1 MRRAAVYLLIAA
13 GILFAVLGTA
23 AVYIRDSVIDSDEAA
38 ERAVDALSRPEV
50 RNVISSTVVDQL
62 VIAAPDTLAARPLL
76 EQVVS
81 GALSAPGFRSVYE
94 TAIRDLHRTVFLG
107 ETDTLTVKLSD
118 MVLVVKTQATALSP
132 QLGEQIP
139 DNLTD
144 TLIDL
149 QSNPTLLNAVQ
160 IGEDIRLLAFVLP
173 LAAFIV
179 FIGAVFLAADR
190 RRGLVQVGFAL
201 IAVGIIVLIVE
212 RLAGMLFIRGFQTDT
227 IRDVAQVF
235 WNAFAGQLTLWS
247 LVIAGVGAVLV
258 ASVWWVSEPIDIGA
272 RLMQLRRFV
281 DPPARTRPRLFWILG
296 WAVAGILLIVAW
308 QESLQ
313 VIVTL
318 IGVVFLVNAL
328 GELLR
333 MIAPRQ
339 LIPVSDRTAA
349 GRDAPA
355 SPRYRQPL
363 LIGLGLLA
371 AAGVIVG
378 GYFAIAGSGGSGTDA
393 APPAAAA
400 VHQCNGHISLC
411 DRRFNEIAIAATHNS
426 MSSAEDG
433 FSLANH
439 SRGIIHQ
446 LNRGY
451 RGLLIDLYYGLESER
466 TLGVVTDIAP
476 HTPEERAQLVEQWGE
491 ATVRSAEELR
501 RRTIDAGGERKLYL
515 CHRLCETGATPF
527 AAELERLRG
536 WLQANPGETLL
547 IIIEDNVEPQD
558 VSAAFENAK
567 LLPYLHTQTPGAQWP
582 TLRQMID
589 SGRRL
594 VVMAEK
600 KTGDIPWY
608 HNAYAFTQET
618 PFSFETVD
626 QFNCDPNRGS
636 PDNPL
641 FMINHWI
648 TPASANAA
656 DTANTAETLN
666 QRIADCQTKRNR
678 SPNIIAVDFYA
689 RGDTLSVVA
698 ELNGIQ

>member
-50 RNVISSTVVDQL
+50 RSVISSTVVDQL

-118 MVLVVKTQATALSP
+118 MVLVVKTQATAISP

-173 LAAFIV
+173 LAAFIAFV
-179 FIGAVFLAADR
+179 GAVFLAADR

-308 QESLQ
+308 QESLR

-318 IGVVFLVNAL
+318 VGVVFLVNAL

-339 LIPVSDRTAA
+339 LIPVSDRTDA

-355 SPRYRQPL
+355 PPRFRRPL

-378 GYFAIAGSGGSGTDA
+378 GYFAIAGSGGAGTAA

-400 VHQCNGHISLC
+400 VPECNGHISLC
-411 DRRFNEIAIAATHNS
+411 DRRLNEIAIAATHNS

-433 FSLANH
+433 FTLANH

-451 RGLLIDLYYGLESER
+451 RGLLIDLYYGLKSER

-501 RRTIDAGGERKLYL
+501 RRTIDAGGERQLYL
-515 CHRLCETGATPF
+515 CHRLCETGATHF

-567 LLPYLHTQTPGAQWP
+567 LLPYLHTQTPGGPWP

-594 VVMAEK
+594 VIMAEK
-600 KTGDIPWY
+600 NTGNIPWY

-641 FMINHWI
+641 FMINHWV

-656 DTANTAETLN
+656 DTANTAQTLN
-666 QRIADCQTKRNR
+666 RRIADCQAERNR

-689 RGDTLSVVA
+689 RGDALSVVA

>member
-1 MRRAAVYLLIAA
+1 MRRAAVYILIAA

-50 RNVISSTVVDQL
+50 RSVISSTVVDQL

-173 LAAFIV
+173 LAAFIAFV
-179 FIGAVFLAADR
+179 GAVFLAADR

-308 QESLQ
+308 QEALR

-318 IGVVFLVNAL
+318 VGVVFLVNAL

-355 SPRYRQPL
+355 PLRYRRPL

-378 GYFAIAGSGGSGTDA
+378 GYFAIAGSGGAGTDA

-400 VHQCNGHISLC
+400 VPECNGHISLC

-446 LNRGY
+446 LNAGY
-451 RGLLIDLYYGLESER
+451 RGLLIDLYNGLESER
-466 TLGVVTDIAP
+466 NLGVVTDISP

-501 RRTIDAGGERKLYL
+501 RRAIDAGGERQLYL

-536 WLQANPGETLL
+536 WLQANPGETLI
-547 IIIEDNVEPQD
+547 IIIEDNVDPQD
-558 VSAAFENAK
+558 VSAAFEKAK
-567 LLPYLHTQTPGAQWP
+567 LLPYLHTQTPGAPWP

-618 PFSFETVD
+618 PFSFDTVE

-656 DTANTAETLN
+656 DTANTAQTLN
-666 QRIADCQTKRNR
+666 RRIADCQAKRNR

>member
-50 RNVISSTVVDQL
+50 RSVISSTVVDQL

-81 GALSAPGFRSVYE
+81 GALSAPGFRSIYE

-118 MVLVVKTQATALSP
+118 MVLVVKTQATAISP

-173 LAAFIV
+173 LAAFIA

-227 IRDVAQVF
+227 IREVAQVF

-247 LVIAGVGAVLV
+247 LVISGVGAVLV

-308 QESLQ
+308 QESLR

-318 IGVVFLVNAL
+318 VGVVFLVNAL

-339 LIPVSDRTAA
+339 LIPVSDRTTA
-349 GRDAPA
+349 GRDALAPL
-355 SPRYRQPL
+355 RYRRPL
-363 LIGLGLLA
+363 LMGLGLLA

-378 GYFAIAGSGGSGTDA
+378 GYFAIAGSGGAGTDA

-400 VHQCNGHISLC
+400 VPECNGHISLC
-411 DRRFNEIAIAATHNS
+411 GRRFNEIAIAATHNS

-446 LNRGY
+446 LNKGY
-451 RGLLIDLYYGLESER
+451 RGLLIDLYYGLKSER

-501 RRTIDAGGERKLYL
+501 RRTIDAGGERQLYL

-536 WLQANPGETLL
+536 WLRANPGETLI

-567 LLPYLHTQTPGAQWP
+567 LLPYLHTQTPGASWP

-600 KTGDIPWY
+600 NTGDIPWY

-626 QFNCDPNRGS
+626 QFNCDPNRGD

-656 DTANTAETLN
+656 DTANTVQTLN
-666 QRIADCQTKRNR
+666 RRIAECQAKRNR

-689 RGDTLSVVA
+689 RGDALSVVA

>member
-50 RNVISSTVVDQL
+50 RSVISSTVVDQL

-118 MVLVVKTQATALSP
+118 MVLVVKTQATAISP
-132 QLGEQIP
+132 ELGKQIP

-173 LAAFIV
+173 LAAFIA

-235 WNAFAGQLTLWS
+235 WDAFAGQLTLWS
-247 LVIAGVGAVLV
+247 LVISGVGAVLV

-272 RLMQLRRFV
+272 RLMQLRRVV

-308 QESLQ
+308 QESLR

-355 SPRYRQPL
+355 PPRYRRPL

-378 GYFAIAGSGGSGTDA
+378 GYFAIAGSGGAGTDA

-400 VHQCNGHISLC
+400 VPECNGHTSLC

-476 HTPEERAQLVEQWGE
+476 HTPAERAQLVEQWGE

-536 WLQANPGETLL
+536 WLQANPGETLI

-558 VSAAFENAK
+558 VSAAFENAQM
-567 LLPYLHTQTPGAQWP
+567 LPYLHTQTPGAQWP

-600 KTGDIPWY
+600 DTGDIPWY

-626 QFNCDPNRGS
+626 QFNCDPNRGN

-656 DTANTAETLN
+656 DTANTAQTLN
-666 QRIADCQTKRNR
+666 QRIADCQAKRNR
-678 SPNIIAVDFYA
+678 PPNIIAVDFYA
-689 RGDTLSVVA
+689 RGDALSVVA